1 MPPQMEPADIDQR
14 ITTAVAAALAARGPP
29 ANPVQAAAV
38 NNVAVKLPEFWVADP
53 DMWFMQ
59 AEAAFRTA
67 RINQSR
73 TKFDHVLMH
82 ERLCTKLLAIYGKT
96 RWQRAFALLDHPE
109 YT

>member
-1 MPPQMEPADIDQR
+1 MEPAAATDIDQR
-14 ITTAVAAALAARGPP
+14 IATAVAAALAASRG
-29 ANPVQAAAV
+29 AQAAAAPAAV

-73 TKFDHVLMH
+73 TKI
-82 ERLCTKLLAIYGKT
+82 RP
-96 RWQRAFALLDHPE
+96 RADAPSRRRQHSPALHHHRRRQ
-109 YT
+109 